1 MPTQE
6 KIDRVAELRDKLER
20 SSIVI
25 ATGYTGMGANQM
37 VTLRRRLREG
47 GVDFIV
53 VKNNLLNLAADAA
66 AVPQLK
72 SVVSGQ
78 TAIAVGYDDA
88 AIIAKAVNDAAG
100 AAGALSISGAV
111 VNRGEAMLAAEVS
124 RLAALPPQ
132 PALLA
137 QLLGNMQA
145 PLYGLASVLNGV
157 VRGLAYVLQA
167 RIDQLQPAA
176 GDAGVDDGDDVGA
189 DDDVSDDAD
198 DVGADDDVSDD
209 GDDVGGDDDVS
220 DDDVSDDD
228 VSDDDVS
235 DDAAGS
241 LQPDD

>member
-6 KIDRVAELRDKLER
+6 KIDRVAELKDKLER

-72 SVVSGQ
+72 SVVAGQ
-78 TAIAVGYDDA
+78 TAIVVGYDDA
-88 AIIAKAVNDAAG
+88 ATIAKAVNDAAG

-111 VNRGEAMLAAEVS
+111 VNRGDAMPPAEVS

-132 PALLA
+132 PVLMA

-145 PLYGLASVLNGV
+145 PLYGLVSVLSAT
-157 VRGLAYVLQA
+157 VRSLAYVLQA

-176 GDAGVDDGDDVGA
+176 ADAETDDDADAGAA
-189 DDDVSDDAD
+189 DDDADAE
-198 DVGADDDVSDD
+198 
-209 GDDVGGDDDVS
+209 
-220 DDDVSDDD
+220 
-228 VSDDDVS
+228 
-235 DDAAGS
+235 
-241 LQPDD
+241 